1 MILCDNIILIQS
13 FDVPEAICEN
23 DTQCQPAGR
32 VFTGGNGPTT
42 GTCLTEG
49 SCEIY
54 AWCPTQNENKTL
66 TYVKLQLT
74 YSAGVLCYM
83 PW

>member
-1 MILCDNIILIQS
+1 MQCLIQS
-13 FDVPEAICEN
+13 LDVPEAICEN

-42 GTCLTEG
+42 GNCAQEG

-66 TYVKLQLT
+66 TYVRLQLT

-83 PW
+83 P